1 MKKFMDYILGD
12 ILEKRNML
20 NNNILYNCT
29 VDDFINDKL
38 YGYELL
44 CNEEFINHMLNTH
57 INNSSL
63 FETYCKNISE
73 KKQNNIIK

>member
-1 MKKFMDYILGD
+1 
-12 ILEKRNML
+12 
-20 NNNILYNCT
+20 
-29 VDDFINDKL
+29 
-38 YGYELL
+38 
-44 CNEEFINHMLNTH
+44 MLNTH